1 MATSYTPN
9 IAKAAEGAADENY
22 DSTHQPSE
30 LSDDYYDGVQPSEG
44 AAHGQQS
51 ENTLDQYADHEPAA
65 NDYGP
70 PPSPHKY
77 DDGGQG
83 HQDDRLDLSAP
94 IDFSQQEEAQA
105 YGGDGYQDYPNPEY
119 VADDTYQQGE
129 EYYDDVVEYQEGE
142 EYYDDEAQYQ
152 EQPMATDS
160 WGERKHASQYD
171 YQGGSGGGYDDKEK
185 EEEAPPEMAE
195 SDVSSKEGDA
205 TTETSSQ
212 KFIETAKRMAAAER
226 DGPQGMA
233 DNDAVEDISDRSD
246 DEEAH
251 SQARA
256 YRHRAQAERIGRKSR
271 VSDLINRFESS

>member
-1 MATSYTPN
+1 
-9 IAKAAEGAADENY
+9 
-22 DSTHQPSE
+22 
-30 LSDDYYDGVQPSEG
+30 
-44 AAHGQQS
+44 
-51 ENTLDQYADHEPAA
+51 
-65 NDYGP
+65 
-70 PPSPHKY
+70 
-77 DDGGQG
+77 
-83 HQDDRLDLSAP
+83 
-94 IDFSQQEEAQA
+94 
-105 YGGDGYQDYPNPEY
+105 
-119 VADDTYQQGE
+119 
-129 EYYDDVVEYQEGE
+129 
-142 EYYDDEAQYQ
+142 
-152 EQPMATDS
+152 
-160 WGERKHASQYD
+160 
-171 YQGGSGGGYDDKEK
+171 
-185 EEEAPPEMAE
+185 MAE

>member
-1 MATSYTPN
+1 
-9 IAKAAEGAADENY
+9 
-22 DSTHQPSE
+22 
-30 LSDDYYDGVQPSEG
+30 
-44 AAHGQQS
+44 
-51 ENTLDQYADHEPAA
+51 
-65 NDYGP
+65 
-70 PPSPHKY
+70 
-77 DDGGQG
+77 
-83 HQDDRLDLSAP
+83 
-94 IDFSQQEEAQA
+94 
-105 YGGDGYQDYPNPEY
+105 
-119 VADDTYQQGE
+119 
-129 EYYDDVVEYQEGE
+129 
-142 EYYDDEAQYQ
+142 
-152 EQPMATDS
+152 MATDS

-171 YQGGSGGGYDDKEK
+171 YQGGSGGGYD

-226 DGPQGMA
+226 DDPQGMA
-233 DNDAVEDISDRSD
+233 DNDAIEDISDRSD